1 MPFKKLT
8 KPCLLRKLQ
17 NWLPKTTLVIIYKAF
32 ARPHQ
37 NYGDIF
43 YDHVF
48 NSSFHD
54 KVESVQCNACL
65 AIMGTIRG
73 TSKEKLYQELGLE
86 SLRFRCWYRKL
97 CLFYKI
103 FKNQH
108 REYHFHLI
116 PVRHAPYT
124 TRDMHNLPIF
134 KSKQNFLKNSSIL
147 TFVILKVF
155 SHLRKILFSL

>member
-86 SLRFRCWYRKL
+86 SLGL
-97 CLFYKI
+97 
-103 FKNQH
+103 
-108 REYHFHLI
+108 
-116 PVRHAPYT
+116 
-124 TRDMHNLPIF
+124 
-134 KSKQNFLKNSSIL
+134 
-147 TFVILKVF
+147 
-155 SHLRKILFSL
+155 